1 MSGTQSSEVMYITE
15 KFHRRCP
22 DSSVSVHR
30 LFPSK
35 VIGIVRKEM
44 PLPPLR
50 LMHLNTWVPVG
61 DALGEGCGTLKR

>member
-1 MSGTQSSEVMYITE
+1 MEAECSKPGRCGNFQNSALGALFLSGTQSSEVMYITE

-22 DSSVSVHR
+22 DSSISIHR

-44 PLPPLR
+44 PLPP
-50 LMHLNTWVPVG
+50 P
-61 DALGEGCGTLKR
+61 